1 MIQEVKTF
9 TKSLDWILIML
20 VGILPVIGLA
30 VLYSASF
37 DPDIEHRFFFWSF
50 NSHLVFRQ
58 LNYFLISLVFMFIVA
73 SIPPRLSY
81 RFAHVA
87 YASALLLLL
96 SVLVYGTI
104 SNGSRRWLHLGF
116 INLQPSELMK
126 VGVILALA
134 RYLSRVPPKDG
145 LYTCKELFMPACIV
159 LLPMLVILR
168 QPDLGTALSIGA
180 IGASMILFIGVKRSV
195 LFGLSIFSTI
205 GGAVGWL
212 WFLHPYQKKRILT
225 MFNPEADP
233 RGSGYQIIQSKI
245 AVGSGELF
253 GKGYLE
259 GSQTRLEFI
268 PERTTDFIFSVF
280 AEEWGFLGSMVILG
294 LYLLLLFRLLTQSTK
309 AKEYFGVLVTVG
321 VVGMIF
327 FHVFVN
333 LGMVVGFLPVVGLP
347 LPLMSYGGSSLMT
360 TFFSI
365 GLALSVTAQRSV
377 FSYR

>member
-1 MIQEVKTF
+1 MIHTVKIF
-9 TKSLDWILIML
+9 TKSLDWLIILL
-20 VGILPVIGLA
+20 AGILPLIGLA

-37 DPDIEHRFFFWSF
+37 DPDIERPFLFWSF
-50 NSHLVFRQ
+50 GSHLVFRQ
-58 LNYFLISLVFMFIVA
+58 LNYILLSVAFMFIIA
-73 SIPPRLSY
+73 AIPPRLSY
-81 RFAHVA
+81 RFA
-87 YASALLLLL
+87 YLTYGGALLLLF
-96 SVLVYGTI
+96 SVLLYGSI

-116 INLQPSELMK
+116 LNLQPSEIMK

-134 RYLSRVPPKDG
+134 RYLSRVPPKDRA
-145 LYTCKELFMPACIV
+145 YTFKELVIPASIVFAPMLIV
-159 LLPMLVILR
+159 LQ

-180 IGASMILFIGVKRSV
+180 IGAVMILFIGVKRIV
-195 LFGLSIFSTI
+195 LFVLAIVGSIGT
-205 GGAVGWL
+205 AVAWIWL
-212 WFLHPYQKKRILT
+212 LHPYQKRRVLT

-233 RGSGYQIIQSKI
+233 QGSGYQIIQSKI

-280 AEEWGFLGSMVILG
+280 AEEWGFVGSLIILG
-294 LYLLLLFRLLTQSTK
+294 LYLSLLARVLIQSGK
-309 AKEYFGVLVTVG
+309 VKEYFGVLVIVG
-321 VVGMIF
+321 IVGMIF

-347 LPLMSYGGSSLMT
+347 LPLMSYGGSSLLT

-365 GLALSVTAQRSV
+365 GLVLSVTAQRSV
-377 FSYR
+377 FSSR

>member
-1 MIQEVKTF
+1 MIHAVKTF
-9 TKSLDWILIML
+9 TKSLDWLIILL
-20 VGILPVIGLA
+20 AGILPLIGLA

-37 DPDIEHRFFFWSF
+37 DPDIERQFLFWSF
-50 NSHLVFRQ
+50 GSHLVFRQ
-58 LNYFLISLVFMFIVA
+58 LNYILLSVAFMFIIA
-73 SIPPRLSY
+73 AIPPRLSY
-81 RFAHVA
+81 RFAYLA
-87 YASALLLLL
+87 YGGALLLLF
-96 SVLVYGTI
+96 SVLLYGSI

-116 INLQPSELMK
+116 LNLQPSEIMK

-134 RYLSRVPPKDG
+134 RYLSRVPPKDRV
-145 LYTCKELFMPACIV
+145 YTFKELFIPASIVFAPMLIV
-159 LLPMLVILR
+159 LQ

-180 IGASMILFIGVKRSV
+180 IGAAMILFIGVKRIV
-195 LFGLSIFSTI
+195 LFVLAIVGSI
-205 GGAVGWL
+205 GGAVAWIWL
-212 WFLHPYQKKRILT
+212 LHPYQKRRVLT

-233 RGSGYQIIQSKI
+233 QGSGYQIIQSKI

-280 AEEWGFLGSMVILG
+280 AEEWGFVGSLIILG
-294 LYLLLLFRLLTQSTK
+294 LYLSLLARLLIQSGK
-309 AKEYFGVLVTVG
+309 VKEYFGVLTIVG
-321 VVGMIF
+321 IVGMIF

-347 LPLMSYGGSSLMT
+347 LPLMSYGGSSLLT

-365 GLALSVTAQRSV
+365 GLVLSITAQRSV
-377 FSYR
+377 FSSR